1 MPQLFSALRLLDRHT
16 VMKSA
21 LTIIGHRSGAR
32 CPVDLIGPLLVLV
45 VPFVALLLGVW
56 LIIVMISRGGGR

>member
-1 MPQLFSALRLLDRHT
+1 MPLG
-16 VMKSA
+16 

>member
-1 MPQLFSALRLLDRHT
+1 MTNCRDWAVPLG
-16 VMKSA
+16 

-45 VPFVALLLGVW
+45 VPFVALLLGGW
-56 LIIVMISRGGGR
+56 LLIVLISRGRGR